1 MFFVYTS
8 DMTEPS
14 ITQINI
20 PADYIDL
27 GMGNPD
33 FDLLPL
39 DLLHQA
45 ADRYFLSGDP
55 RSLQYGMEQGDGY
68 FRRALSDFLTEAYGT
83 DVDPDLLFVTTGV
96 SSALDLLCSLYTR
109 PGDLIFVEEP
119 SYFLALRIFADHD
132 LRIVSIPM
140 DDDGICVD
148 VLEEKF
154 AKFRPKFVYIIPT
167 FQNPSGRTLSQVRRQ
182 EIVAWAQ
189 RENILVVADEVYHFL
204 AYTQT
209 PPDPFAAFTKDAD
222 QVISVNSFSKILAPG
237 LRLGWI
243 QAHSKVIN
251 RLAGCGL
258 LESGGGM
265 NPYTSALV
273 RGLIESG
280 GLKENISKLCG
291 EYMERLNAMEAALSR
306 YLPMAK
312 YALPQGG
319 FFFWVHLPGVD
330 ATELRRKAGDYKVDL
345 RQGAL
350 FSSRKGMRDHMRL
363 SFCFYGPEAIEEG
376 VKRLGDCL
384 ADY

>member
-1 MFFVYTS
+1 M
-8 DMTEPS
+8 
-14 ITQINI
+14 
-20 PADYIDL
+20 
-27 GMGNPD
+27 
-33 FDLLPL
+33 
-39 DLLHQA
+39 
-45 ADRYFLSGDP
+45 
-55 RSLQYGMEQGDGY
+55 
-68 FRRALSDFLTEAYGT
+68 
-83 DVDPDLLFVTTGV
+83 
-96 SSALDLLCSLYTR
+96 
-109 PGDLIFVEEP
+109 
-119 SYFLALRIFADHD
+119 
-132 LRIVSIPM
+132 
-140 DDDGICVD
+140 
-148 VLEEKF
+148 LEEKF

-350 FSSRKGMRDHMRL
+350 FSSQKGMRDQIRL